1 MNTDIT
7 IYGAV
12 SDSTEV
18 CTAAIQSAIDACAAS
33 GGGRVTV
40 PAGTFISG
48 TIWLKSNVELHL
60 EHGARLVASKER
72 EDYNALDAY
81 EQNYSCLHEE
91 WLGQHFILAVEQ
103 ENVAITGTG
112 TIDGSGD
119 SFFGNTRWFGVA
131 GWMHGFA
138 GAKDKEKMRPGQ
150 LICFIESTGVTMQ
163 DVTVVNAPCWC
174 CFFHGCEV
182 VSVRGI
188 KVFNPPHHGN
198 TDGIDIDSCR
208 YVTVSD
214 CIIKTGDDAIAVRCA
229 AHRLKN
235 KERICEYITIT
246 NCFLSA
252 SASIIRFG
260 VGYGA
265 IKHVQV
271 SNLTVGEA
279 GTMFT
284 LMTGYLGKGHVEIK
298 DIHIQ
303 HVSAAN
309 VRRPFQIEDASEA
322 GIGQIVFSD
331 IYTDARRPSEITT
344 TKDGTL
350 SDIVFRNVHI
360 EAKEVAK
367 KRNSDPENKEE
378 LAVMNFKG
386 VQDLLLERVRIH
398 VEESLRD
405 EWVQDIRF
413 ENCTAVET
421 HCCKYK
427 L

>member
-7 IYGAV
+7 TYGAV
-12 SDSTEV
+12 ADSTEV
-18 CTAAIQSAIDACAAS
+18 CTVAIQSAIDACAAS

-40 PAGTFISG
+40 PAGTFVSG

-60 EHGARLVASKER
+60 EHGCRLVASKER

-81 EQNYSCLHEE
+81 EQNYGCLHEE
-91 WLGQHFILAVEQ
+91 WLGQHFILAIEQ
-103 ENVAITGTG
+103 KNVAITGTG

-119 SFFGNTRWFGVA
+119 SFFGDTRWSGVDC
-131 GWMHGFA
+131 WMYGFA
-138 GAKDKEKMRPGQ
+138 LSKDKEKSRPGQ
-150 LICFIESTGVTMQ
+150 LICFIECTGVTMT
-163 DVTVVNAPCWC
+163 DITVVNAPCWA
-174 CFFHGCEV
+174 CFFHGCDV

-198 TDGIDIDSCR
+198 TDGIDIDTCR

-235 KERICEYITIT
+235 KDRICEYVTIT
-246 NCFLSA
+246 NCFLSS

-260 VGYGA
+260 VGRGA

-279 GTMFT
+279 GTLFT
-284 LMTGYLGKGHVEIK
+284 LMTGYLGKGNVQMK

-303 HVSAAN
+303 HVSAEN
-309 VRRPFQIEDASEA
+309 VRRPFQIEDASGV
-322 GIGQIVFSD
+322 GIDQVILSD
-331 IYTDARRPSEITT
+331 IYTDAKRPSDITSI
-344 TKDGTL
+344 KDGTL
-350 SDIVFRNVHI
+350 SGFVFRNIDI

-367 KRNSDPENKEE
+367 KRSDQENKVE
-378 LAVMNFKG
+378 LSVMNFKG
-386 VQDLLLERVRIH
+386 VQDLLLERVCIH

-405 EWVQDIRF
+405 EWVQDVRF

-421 HCCKYK
+421 HCCKYN